1 MENIEPQASL
11 AGTKACPSSRVVLVV
26 YFFDCCRV
34 GCNPQ
39 RGVCCSHLVS
49 LILQLPLSLL
59 LSLSLLLLL
68 LLFLLLVLLLL
79 LLLLLLLYLPMLI
92 LLFWSPC
99 CGDDIREKL
108 VGSRHNWGRF
118 RTCRRQA

>member
-39 RGVCCSHLVS
+39 RGVCCSHFVS
-49 LILQLPLSLL
+49 LILQVITAVVSWVVR
-59 LSLSLLLLL
+59 SIE
-68 LLFLLLVLLLL
+68 
-79 LLLLLLLYLPMLI
+79 Y
-92 LLFWSPC
+92 
-99 CGDDIREKL
+99 CGEP
-108 VGSRHNWGRF
+108 W
-118 RTCRRQA
+118 RRA